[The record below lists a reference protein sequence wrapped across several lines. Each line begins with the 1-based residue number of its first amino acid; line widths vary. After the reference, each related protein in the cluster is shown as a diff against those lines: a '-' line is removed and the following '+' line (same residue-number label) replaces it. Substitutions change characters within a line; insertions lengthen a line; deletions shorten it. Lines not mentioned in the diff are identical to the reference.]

1 MKYPTDHLRTRLAC
15 GTRLPAALLGLGLLG
30 GCASFSPDGG
40 LDKVSAITRER
51 MAVAPA
57 PLRTDQDAAR
67 VREEVKRLLAGPLD
81 AESAV
86 KIAVLNNRGLQ
97 ADLAGLGIAEADV
110 VQAGRLRNPT
120 FTFARTSGGGER
132 EYERAFLFDLMGLLT
147 LSTRSDIEGR
157 RFEVIQMRVANAT
170 LDLAQNTRQAFFSAV
185 AAQEA
190 AKYQEEAWIA
200 AQAGAELAR
209 RMADVGNFSRLRQQR
224 EQLFHAE
231 STAELA
237 RIRQHAARERERLT
251 RLLGLSGKDRH
262 FTLPERLPD
271 LPAAPLSEK
280 DLVQQ
285 AMDSRLDLSMARTE
299 IEGLAKSLGLTRATR
314 FVNVLEAS
322 YLNNDATGEP
332 QKRGYEIEVS
342 LPLFDWGQARAAKAE
357 ALYTQAMHRVAEMAV
372 NAESEV
378 RDAYGAYRTAHD
390 LARHYQDE
398 IVPLRKR
405 IAEENL
411 LRYNGM
417 LIGVWDL
424 LADARQQVAGVNA
437 AIQARKDF
445 WLAESNLQMALN
457 GSGAASV
464 GMITMSA
471 PASAEAG
478 GGH

>member
-1 MKYPTDHLRTRLAC
+1 MKPRIPDA
-15 GTRLPAALLGLGLLG
+15 RLPAALLSLGLVG

-40 LDKVSAITRER
+40 LDKVAAITQER
-51 MAVAPA
+51 MAVVPQ
-57 PLRTDQDAAR
+57 PFRTGPEASQAAA
-67 VREEVKRLLAGPLD
+67 EVKRLLAEPLSAD
-81 AESAV
+81 SAV
-86 KIAVLNNRGLQ
+86 KIAILNNRGLQ

-110 VQAGRLRNPT
+110 VQAGRLRNPVMS
-120 FTFARTSGGGER
+120 FGRTQGGGVA
-132 EYERAFLFDLMGLLT
+132 EYERKFLFDLMGLLT
-147 LSTRSDIEGR
+147 LSSRSEIERR
-157 RFEVIQMRVANAT
+157 RFEVAQFRVANAT
-170 LDLAQNTRQAFFSAV
+170 LDLAQATRQAFFSAV

-190 AKYQEEAWIA
+190 AKYQEQAMTA

-224 EQLFHAE
+224 EQLLYAE

-237 RIRQHAARERERLT
+237 RARQNATRERERLT
-251 RLLGLSGKDRH
+251 RLLGLSGVQRH
-262 FTLPERLPD
+262 FTLPNCLPD
-271 LPAAPLSEK
+271 LPADPIPEGSA
-280 DLVQQ
+280 VRQ
-285 AMDSRLDLSMARTE
+285 ALDSRLDLRMARSE
-299 IEGLAKSLGLTRATR
+299 ITGLAKSLGLTRSTR

-322 YLNNDATGEP
+322 YLNNNATGEP
-332 QKRGYEIEVS
+332 HQRGYEIELS
-342 LPLFDWGQARAAKAE
+342 LPIFDWGQARTAKAE
-357 ALYTQAMHRVAEMAV
+357 SLYTQAMHRLAEMAV

-405 IAEENL
+405 ISEENL

-437 AIQARKDF
+437 AIQAKKDF
-445 WLAESNLQMALN
+445 WLAESTLHMALN
-457 GSGAASV
+457 GGGAGSV
-464 GMITMSA
+464 GMTAMST
-471 PASAEAG
+471 PGSAEAG